1 MVLVNDVISYLYGLR
16 NRGSSFGID
25 RMLKFV
31 HLLGNPHQNYPI
43 IHVAGTNGKGSVC
56 AMLDSIYRTNGYKV
70 GLFSSP
76 HLVELGERIRING
89 ENISEQEIE
98 SWVEKLRPVAQR
110 MEKEGCDEHPT
121 FFEFMTA
128 IAFLNFQKNK
138 VDLAIIET
146 GLGGRLD
153 STNVVTPKLSI
164 ITTISKDHC
173 AILGNTLEA
182 IAREKAGIIKNKVP
196 VLIGSLPN
204 SATSVIE
211 NIAKEKNATLSQIDK
226 VKDKSFPSTNLKG
239 SYQRQ
244 NASLALQASK
254 LLKDEIAIKEELCIE
269 ALQKVEMIGRWQIID
284 ASPKIILDACHNA
297 AGATCL
303 QENLETLDEK
313 PEIWV
318 GILGEDRAP
327 EIMDVVQSN
336 AQSIKLFVV
345 NQPRACSFSFL
356 RSLIPKSFEG
366 PILDSNLKEAK
377 SDLTHSDK
385 NKTILVTGSIY
396 LIGDIL
402 SILQETDFEQK
413 TNWNDL
419 F

>member
-110 MEKEGCDEHPT
+110 MEKEGGEEHPT

-204 SATSVIE
+204 SATRVIE
-211 NIAKEKNATLSQIDK
+211 NIAKGKNADLCQIDRI
-226 VKDKSFPSTNLKG
+226 KDKSFPSTNLTG

-244 NASLALQASK
+244 NATLALQASE
-254 LLKDEIAIKEELCIE
+254 LLKDDIAIKQELCIE
-269 ALQKVEMIGRWQIID
+269 ALQKVQMIGRWQIID
-284 ASPKIILDACHNA
+284 TSPKIILDACHNA

-303 QENLETLDEK
+303 KENLETLDEK

-327 EIMDVVQSN
+327 EIMDVVQSF
-336 AQSIKLFVV
+336 AQSIKLFEVK
-345 NQPRACSFSFL
+345 QPRACSFSFL
-356 RSLIPKSFEG
+356 HSLIPKSFEG
-366 PILDSNLKEAK
+366 PVLNSNLKKAK
-377 SDLTHSDK
+377 LDLTHTDK

-402 SILQETDFEQK
+402 SILQKADSEQK
-413 TNWNDL
+413 TYWNDL

>member
-1 MVLVNDVISYLYGLR
+1 
-16 NRGSSFGID
+16 
-25 RMLKFV
+25 MLKFV
-31 HLLGNPHQNYPI
+31 HLLGNPHQSYPI

-110 MEKEGCDEHPT
+110 MEKEGCEEHPT

-173 AILGNTLEA
+173 AILGNTLES

-211 NIAKEKNATLSQIDK
+211 NIAKEKNAALSQIDK

-239 SYQRQ
+239 SYQQQ
-244 NASLALQASK
+244 NASLALQASE
-254 LLKDEIAIKEELCIE
+254 LLKDDIAIKQELCIE

-336 AQSIKLFVV
+336 AQSIKLFEV

-356 RSLIPKSFEG
+356 HSLIPKSFEG
-366 PILDSNLKEAK
+366 PIMNSNLKKAK

-402 SILQETDFEQK
+402 SILQKADSEQK

>member
-1 MVLVNDVISYLYGLR
+1 
-16 NRGSSFGID
+16 
-25 RMLKFV
+25 
-31 HLLGNPHQNYPI
+31 
-43 IHVAGTNGKGSVC
+43 
-56 AMLDSIYRTNGYKV
+56 
-70 GLFSSP
+70 
-76 HLVELGERIRING
+76 
-89 ENISEQEIE
+89 
-98 SWVEKLRPVAQR
+98 
-110 MEKEGCDEHPT
+110 
-121 FFEFMTA
+121 MTA

-356 RSLIPKSFEG
+356 RSLIPKSFKG

>member
-1 MVLVNDVISYLYGLR
+1 MNDVISYLYGLR

-31 HLLGNPHQNYPI
+31 QLLGNPHEDYPI

-56 AMLDSIYRTNGYKV
+56 AMLDSIYRTNGYRV

-89 ENISEQEIE
+89 KNISEKEIE
-98 SWVEKLRPVAQR
+98 SWVDKLRPVAQR
-110 MEKEGCDEHPT
+110 MEKEGCGDHPT

-128 IAFLNFQKNK
+128 IAFLNFQKHK

-153 STNVVTPKLSI
+153 STNVVNPKLSI

-173 AILGNTLEA
+173 AILGNTFEA
-182 IAREKAGIIKNKVP
+182 IAKEKAGIIKNKVP

-204 SATSVIE
+204 SATNVIE
-211 NIAKEKNATLSQIDK
+211 KIAKEKNASLCQIDK
-226 VKDKSFPSTNLKG
+226 LKDKSFPSTNLKG
-239 SYQRQ
+239 SYQRH
-244 NASLALQASK
+244 NASLAFQASE
-254 LLKDEIAIKEELCIE
+254 LLKDQIAVKKELCLE
-269 ALQKVEMIGRWQIID
+269 ALQKVKMLGRWQIIHG
-284 ASPKIILDACHNA
+284 SSTIILDACHNA

-303 QENLETLDEK
+303 KENLETLDEK

-327 EIMDVVQSN
+327 EIMDVIQRK
-336 AQSIKLFVV
+336 AQSIKLFEV
-345 NQPRACSFSFL
+345 NQPRACHFSLL
-356 RSLIPKSFEG
+356 RSLIPPSFKG
-366 PILDSNLKEAK
+366 PVFN
-377 SDLTHSDK
+377 SDLKKAKLDLTRSDK
-385 NKTILVTGSIY
+385 NKTILITGSIY

-402 SILQETDFEQK
+402 SILQKTDLEQK

>member
-1 MVLVNDVISYLYGLR
+1 
-16 NRGSSFGID
+16 
-25 RMLKFV
+25 MLKFV

-284 ASPKIILDACHNA
+284 ASPQIILDACHNA

-336 AQSIKLFVV
+336 AQSIKLFEV

-356 RSLIPKSFEG
+356 HSLIPKSFEG
-366 PILDSNLKEAK
+366 PVLNSNLKKAK

>member
-284 ASPKIILDACHNA
+284 ASPQIILDACHNA

-303 QENLETLDEK
+303 QENLETLDER

-356 RSLIPKSFEG
+356 RSLIPKSFKG

>member
-1 MVLVNDVISYLYGLR
+1 
-16 NRGSSFGID
+16 
-25 RMLKFV
+25 MLKFV

-110 MEKEGCDEHPT
+110 MEKEGCEEHPT

-284 ASPKIILDACHNA
+284 ASPQIILDACHNA

-336 AQSIKLFVV
+336 AQSIKLFEV